1 MSQARISKLQ
11 SLLKRV
17 ETRKVAPRLQ
27 VVAEALKS
35 AAPAAAAPS
44 LDFEELAPDTLPPT
58 AEPPRKA
65 PSSSPLESAL
75 GQLDDSGPL
84 QVQALA
90 EPIAPARRED
100 IAPAAFAPPAPS
112 VAPFAPPQAV
122 PTAQPPA
129 PAISVSMPTASV
141 PQDMLLTHRPEA
153 GPSDFD
159 MPIELTQPAKKPQA
173 PAPTEARPQAPREPT
188 IEFETAKVRVSAREA
203 RTMVEA
209 SPVDAPLAAPSQ
221 TIEAAAFAQGAAP
234 ARAVSA
240 ARVEAPKTFGEL
252 LERSLALRPR

>member
-11 SLLKRV
+11 ALLKRV

-27 VVAEALKS
+27 VVAQPIKG
-35 AAPAAAAPS
+35 AAPAAAPAA

-58 AEPPRKA
+58 PEPARKV

-100 IAPAAFAPPAPS
+100 LAPAAFTAPAPAM
-112 VAPFAPPQAV
+112 APFTPPQAIPAV
-122 PTAQPPA
+122 PPP
-129 PAISVSMPTASV
+129 PQISVSLPAASLS
-141 PQDMLLTHRPEA
+141 QDSMLTHRPEA
-153 GPSDFD
+153 GPGDFD
-159 MPIELTQPAKKPQA
+159 MPIELTQPAKKAQA
-173 PAPTEARPQAPREPT
+173 PAEARPAAPREPT
-188 IEFETAKVRVSAREA
+188 IEFETAKVRVSARDA
-203 RTMVEA
+203 RTMAESAAVEA
-209 SPVDAPLAAPSQ
+209 PLVAPSQ
-221 TIEAAAFAQGAAP
+221 TIEASPLAQGAAP

-240 ARVEAPKTFGEL
+240 ARIEAPKTFGEL
-252 LERSLALRPR
+252 LERSLSLRPR